1 MATSVSP
8 RPTPTPPSDEELSQ
22 TEVFEILGN
31 DRRRHALHYLL
42 SQEDG
47 TDIRELSRQLAA
59 WENDIPLE
67 EVTSNERR
75 RVYVSLHQ
83 THLPRMDDAG
93 VLNYES
99 SGDTIR
105 LTERGRNLRVY
116 MEVVQGNDIP
126 WSEFYLGLSAF
137 TGALIVAAWFDIPPF
152 TVLPDLGWAVLC
164 VGMFAAASAVHVYFN
179 HKRRLGSEGKPPD
192 IR

>member
-8 RPTPTPPSDEELSQ
+8 GRSRPGSQDDGLSQ

-42 SQEDG
+42 ANEDG

-59 WENDIPLE
+59 WENDEPLE
-67 EVTSNERR
+67 AVSPDERR

-83 THLPRMDDAG
+83 SHLPRMNEAG
-93 VLNYES
+93 LLSYES
-99 SGDTIR
+99 AGDTIR
-105 LTERGRNLRVY
+105 LTQQGRDLRVY
-116 MEVVQGNDIP
+116 MEVVEGNDIP

-137 TGALIVAAWFDIPPF
+137 SAALLAASWADVVPFDA
-152 TVLPDLGWAVLC
+152 LPDVLWAAGV
-164 VGMFAAASAVHVYFN
+164 VGLFAAASAFHVYRTS
-179 HKRRLGSEGKPPD
+179 HRRLGTGGRPPEL
-192 IR
+192 R